1 MDLAVVAASFL
12 LIVPVELPD
21 KTFVATLVLATR
33 FAPAPVW
40 AGVGLAFAVQCLV
53 AVTLGGLLT
62 ALPQRPITLAAA
74 ALFVIGA
81 VLLLRG
87 AANSPDGAAEIEREF
102 SARAPDARTGLRAVG
117 TGFLVLFLA
126 EWGDLSQLLTAGL
139 VVRYGDPASV
149 FAGAWCGLLLVS
161 GIAAVTGRA
170 LLRRLSLALIRR
182 IGAAACALL
191 AALTLLS
198 LFEMP

>member
-1 MDLAVVAASFL
+1 M
-12 LIVPVELPD
+12 
-21 KTFVATLVLATR
+21 
-33 FAPAPVW
+33 W